1 MATINA
7 YGVLFREWESLV
19 NAYQENAPTLGDIES
34 LRAPLVSILA
44 RLKELKSRQENL
56 EGARQQTTQEIR
68 DLVEEGREV
77 VRRLR
82 VYAKARLGTRNERLT
97 QFGVAPLRKRGSRKQ
112 PSLTKGTPAEAS
124 IVPAE

>member
-19 NAYQENAPTLGDIES
+19 NACQENATALGDVES
-34 LRAPLVSILA
+34 LRTPLVSILA

-68 DLVEEGREV
+68 ELVEEGREV

-82 VYAKARLGTRNERLT
+82 VYAKARLGTRSERLT
-97 QFGVAPLRKRGSRKQ
+97 QFGVAPLRKRGSRKAA
-112 PSLTKGTPAEAS
+112 LTKSAPTEAPV
-124 IVPAE
+124 VPSE